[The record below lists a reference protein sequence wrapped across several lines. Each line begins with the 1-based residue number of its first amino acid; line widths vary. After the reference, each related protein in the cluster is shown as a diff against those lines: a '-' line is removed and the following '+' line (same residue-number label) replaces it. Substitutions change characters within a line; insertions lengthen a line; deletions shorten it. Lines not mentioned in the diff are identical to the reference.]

1 MKDMEETKT
10 VKEGE
15 SKKKKKRRR
24 ERDEEEEGTQ
34 KLLKTGEEIKE

>member
-1 MKDMEETKT
+1 MEETKT

>member
-1 MKDMEETKT
+1 MKDMEEKKT
-10 VKEGE
+10 VREGE

>member
-1 MKDMEETKT
+1 MEETKT

-34 KLLKTGEEIKE
+34 KLLMTGEEIKE

>member
-1 MKDMEETKT
+1 MEETKT

-15 SKKKKKRRR
+15 SKKKKKRRK

>member
-10 VKEGE
+10 VREGE
-15 SKKKKKRRR
+15 STKKKRRRR

>member
-1 MKDMEETKT
+1 MEETKT
-10 VKEGE
+10 AKEGE
-15 SKKKKKRRR
+15 SKKKKKRRK